1 MIVFQELLGTVKIS
15 FLNLPSKI
23 LSRFRFVFTGEK
35 SIEIVISIEQ
45 TILILILDRSKLFFP
60 EVQ

>member
-1 MIVFQELLGTVKIS
+1 LKNAARQIEYSMIVFQELLGTVKIS

-35 SIEIVISIEQ
+35 SIEIVIN
-45 TILILILDRSKLFFP
+45 
-60 EVQ
+60 